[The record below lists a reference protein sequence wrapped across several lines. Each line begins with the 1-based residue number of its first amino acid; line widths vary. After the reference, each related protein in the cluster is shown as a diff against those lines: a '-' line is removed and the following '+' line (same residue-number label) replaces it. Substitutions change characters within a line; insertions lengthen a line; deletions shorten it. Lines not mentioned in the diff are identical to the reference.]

1 MTVRSRENFQFK
13 IGQQNR
19 TVKSCAKLACHSFAE
34 GSITEEEFLI
44 LYEEYQ
50 SEEQGYKLKLA
61 SFQNC
66 SRCFY
71 FNFQVS

>member
-13 IGQQNR
+13 IERTTKQR
-19 TVKSCAKLACHSFAE
+19 TVKSGMRNSLVISFAE

-50 SEEQGYKLKLA
+50 SEE
-61 SFQNC
+61 
-66 SRCFY
+66 
-71 FNFQVS
+71 